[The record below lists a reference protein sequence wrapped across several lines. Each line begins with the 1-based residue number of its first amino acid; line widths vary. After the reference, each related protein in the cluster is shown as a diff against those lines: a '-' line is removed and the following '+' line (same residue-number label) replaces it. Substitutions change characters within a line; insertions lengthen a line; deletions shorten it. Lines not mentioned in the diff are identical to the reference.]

1 MRASGAV
8 LAGGQSRRMGTD
20 KALLTVDSVTLLDR
34 TVTVLSEV
42 VDSVFVVGG
51 GHETPEP
58 ARYVE
63 DLFPGE
69 GPVGGLISALAAA
82 ETEALIVTSCD
93 LPSLTADIVSQVV
106 DALRVSGADYVV
118 PLANGRRQW
127 HCVGFRRRCHGP
139 LELAFNEGARSYRHA
154 LDALSECALVLP
166 RPADLVD
173 VDTPEQYAR
182 FRDTGAVDPGR

>member
-34 TVTVLSEV
+34 TVGVLSDV
-42 VDSVFVVGG
+42 VDSVYVVGG
-51 GHETPEP
+51 DHE
-58 ARYVE
+58 AAGSAVYVD

-69 GPVGGLISALAAA
+69 GPVGGLVSALASAD
-82 ETEALIVTSCD
+82 TDALIVTGCD
-93 LPSLTADIVSQVV
+93 LPSLTVDIVRQVL

-127 HCVGFRRRCHGP
+127 HCAAFHRRCHGP
-139 LELAFNEGARSYRHA
+139 LELAFNEGARSYRDA
-154 LDALSECALVLP
+154 LNALSECALVVS
-166 RPADLVD
+166 RPAGLID
-173 VDTPEQYAR
+173 VDTPEQFAR
-182 FRDTGAVDPGR
+182 FAVPDNRS